1 MTYVPMDANFAILC
15 KNMITIRQ
23 LLQHK
28 FGVFDVIN
36 DFPDT
41 VSVQVPYKVQDYSA
55 RVMRQDTIRTSTF
68 DELVGVAAKC
78 RLYYFEPRRSFHYSN
93 TGYSILEKSVERVSA
108 LWRAIPHRISRSS
121 LSPIHG
127 TPSA

>member
-41 VSVQVPYKVQDYSA
+41 VSVQVPY
-55 RVMRQDTIRTSTF
+55 
-68 DELVGVAAKC
+68 
-78 RLYYFEPRRSFHYSN
+78 
-93 TGYSILEKSVERVSA
+93 
-108 LWRAIPHRISRSS
+108 
-121 LSPIHG
+121 
-127 TPSA
+127 